1 MYSERREQ
9 AIRLM
14 LRAHEGQIRK
24 AEPEIPYVAHLIHVG
39 LMVLEAGG
47 DEDTVIAALLHDV
60 LEDTDVKPEDLDNA
74 FGPRVTA
81 LVREVTEDKTLGWAD
96 RKTRMIEQLRRRLPR
111 GMSDLRGRQDLEPR
125 DAGPRP
131 SETGTVGLGQLQGSA
146 PADGRVLR
154 GNTDRAPAKDP
165 RGAREELRGRAGCG
179 APPLRIRLEPLP
191 DAGVTQRAPPLLGR
205 RGSSSRNP

>member
-60 LEDTDVKPEDLDNA
+60 LEDTDVTPEEIDA
-74 FGPRVTA
+74 SFGPRVTA
-81 LVREVTEDKTLGWAD
+81 LVREVTEDKTLHWAD
-96 RKTRMIEQLRRRLPR
+96 RKTRMIDQLRHATPEACLIAAADKISNLETLVRAHLRQGPSIWGNFRGAPR
-111 GMSDLRGRQDLEPR
+111 PTIEFYAGTLTVLRGRFPATLER
-125 DAGPRP
+125 NFDEALEAARR
-131 SETGTVGLGQLQGSA
+131 LLD
-146 PADGRVLR
+146 PA
-154 GNTDRAPAKDP
+154 
-165 RGAREELRGRAGCG
+165 
-179 APPLRIRLEPLP
+179 
-191 DAGVTQRAPPLLGR
+191 
-205 RGSSSRNP
+205 

>member
-39 LMVLEAGG
+39 LIVLEAGG

-60 LEDTDVKPEDLDNA
+60 LEDTDVTPEDLDNS

-81 LVREVTEDKTLGWAD
+81 LVREVTEDKTLRWAD
-96 RKTRMIEQLRRRLPR
+96 RKTRMIEQLRRASPEACLISAADKISNLETLVRAHMRQGPSVWDNFR
-111 GMSDLRGRQDLEPR
+111 G
-125 DAGPRP
+125 APRP
-131 SETGTVGLGQLQGSA
+131 TVEFYAGTLT
-146 PADGRVLR
+146 VLR
-154 GNTDRAPAKDP
+154 QRIPA
-165 RGAREELRGRAGCG
+165 ELERNFDDVLVA
-179 APPLRIRLEPLP
+179 AHRLFES
-191 DAGVTQRAPPLLGR
+191 T
-205 RGSSSRNP
+205 